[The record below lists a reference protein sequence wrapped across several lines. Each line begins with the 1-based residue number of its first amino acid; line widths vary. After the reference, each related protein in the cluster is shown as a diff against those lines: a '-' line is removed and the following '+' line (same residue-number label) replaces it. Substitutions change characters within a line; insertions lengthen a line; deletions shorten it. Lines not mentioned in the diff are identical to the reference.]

1 MVLAMAFQLWRASS
15 LEAQLRA
22 AEVDRSLLLAERVLQ
37 RAATSRAA
45 FQVVAAE
52 QRLVVRSGHV
62 VVGEDIAWLQ
72 AVPADADEDLI
83 VLDRLDRAARAEF
96 VDEDQKAA
104 TTEFDQ
110 LLAGPLLSG
119 QRLHVLSAA
128 VWHAKRAEQTDRQEQ
143 LAAQLATHL
152 AKVTPAQLASQTIAS
167 SVASAVRFAAEV
179 EGVELLTSKKAT
191 ELLPFLPP
199 LAFAGLPVTDAIAA
213 AHRVA
218 CERRERLALAE
229 QRLVE
234 LPTKAAVGLYPV
246 SASQVLW
253 LMAADDGERAAAVLP
268 PQDWFD
274 ALLVEARDGATLA
287 WPERVV
293 PEFGPVDQVAFATV
307 PGVVGLQSRHVA
319 GLGASGWLLPVLTG
333 FLMAA
338 FALAFVQHR
347 RAARRELEAI
357 AAQSQFLTTVTHELK
372 TPLAGIRLLG
382 EMLAE
387 GRAAGKEAE
396 YYRLLVGESGRLS
409 LLIDNV
415 LDLGRLERGERSYSL
430 SQVPVADVVRDTL
443 RMFAPV
449 LERNGLTVSFDD
461 GLLDASATMDRDAF
475 VQSLVAVLDNARKYA
490 TDGKRLHVSGAVQ
503 DDCLTV
509 SVRDF
514 GPGIPATERDKV
526 FERFVRGGVHSHG
539 STPGVG
545 IGLYLA
551 RTIVRRLN
559 GDLICV
565 APEEGAGAEF
575 RFRLQRG
582 ES

>member
-1 MVLAMAFQLWRASS
+1 MVLALAFQLWRASS
-15 LEAQLRA
+15 LEGQLRA
-22 AEVDRSLLLAERVLQ
+22 TEVDRALLLGERVLQ

-45 FQVVAAE
+45 FSAVAAD

-62 VVGEDIAWLQ
+62 VIGDGIAWLQ

-96 VDEDQKAA
+96 VAEDQAA
-104 TTEFDQ
+104 AVVEFDQ

-128 VWHAKRAEQTDRQEQ
+128 LWHAKRAQLADRQH
-143 LAAQLATHL
+143 QLATQFAVRL
-152 AKVTPAQLASQTIAS
+152 AGVTPAQLASQTIAS
-167 SVASAVRFAAEV
+167 SVASAVRFAAEA
-179 EGVELLTSKKAT
+179 GDVELLAADKAA

-199 LAFAGLPVTDAIAA
+199 LAFAGLPVASELATE
-213 AHRVA
+213 HQTA
-218 CERRERLALAE
+218 CARRERLALAE
-229 QRLVE
+229 ERLAG
-234 LPTKAAVGLYPV
+234 LPTNAAVGLYPA
-246 SASQVLW
+246 SSSQVLW
-253 LMAADDGERAAAVLP
+253 LMAAEDGERQGALLR

-274 ALLVEARDGATLA
+274 AVLVEARGGSTLA

-293 PEFGPVDQVAFATV
+293 PEFGPVHEVAFAAV
-307 PGVVGLQSRHVA
+307 PGVAGLQWRDA
-319 GLGASGWLLPVLTG
+319 GGLGSSQWLLPVLTG
-333 FLMAA
+333 LLVAA

-387 GRAAGKEAE
+387 GRAAGKESE

-461 GLLDASATMDRDAF
+461 SLLDACATMDRDAF

-490 TDGKRLHVSGAVQ
+490 ADGKELHVSGAVHS
-503 DDCLTV
+503 DCLTV

-514 GPGIPATERDKV
+514 GPGIPAAERDKV
-526 FERFVRGGVHSHG
+526 FERFVRGDEQSHG

-559 GDLICV
+559 GDLVCV
-565 APEEGAGAEF
+565 APEDGAGAEF